1 MEAIRRQKVKRTG
14 RQVTLEL
21 PDDFKAEE
29 MEVIIL
35 PSTEEEEKKL
45 SAIDLKEWRRSLI
58 EEFSKFNVDLTNF
71 KFNRDELY
79 DRA

>member
-14 RQVTLEL
+14 RQVTVEL

-58 EEFSKFNVDLTNF
+58 EEFSKFNVNLTNF

-79 DRA
+79 DRP

>member
-14 RQVTLEL
+14 RQVTVEL

-35 PSTEEEEKKL
+35 PSTEEEEKKT
-45 SAIDLKEWRRSLI
+45 KCH
-58 EEFSKFNVDLTNF
+58 
-71 KFNRDELY
+71 
-79 DRA
+79 